1 MAADPNDQALVA
13 SSEFDPK
20 NFITGIDQMTSALER
35 LSAQEDLLRKD
46 ISNINTA
53 LASNRKELKTTED
66 QIKNL
71 DKSSKTYSDDLVKL
85 QAQQTALSTQQKA
98 LQDGM
103 KASRTQLTEV
113 NKSAN
118 DYKNALTGLN
128 AIAKQTAQDSKG
140 RTLFDV
146 ASMQQQIKDISA
158 IGAKYKDIFKGKID
172 TDQLD
177 QLENALMSTTDD
189 FEKLR
194 QVIDFIQPQLAKLD
208 PNSDAFKELSQ
219 VVDTGRQILDDFGQV
234 QENVGNRSQSLSGRL
249 REVRGEMQK
258 MILAG
263 EDGTEQFKILEHEAA
278 ELQDA
283 IDKAGERVR
292 TFAND
297 TRLIQGGIEVLR
309 GFAAATELVA
319 GTSALLG
326 LKNEAAEETIKRLT
340 AIMAVANGLQEIS
353 NLLKKESV
361 VRLVTEEIATKALV
375 ISQRILAVTLGTTAA
390 ASRGL
395 ALALAATGIG
405 AIVLAIGLLVTAL
418 SAWAE
423 EAKAAEK
430 AQMLLNV
437 ATEEGIKFTNLFI
450 AAIGDAGEK
459 FAAEA
464 QLRQAINQKITQSD
478 IENLKNRAANAQEL
492 RDIDIKTT
500 EEQLAE
506 ARKLE
511 RAERAGYDR
520 AADRRREALQGRI
533 KISDEEL
540 DQLTKTVENFTK
552 IQETGYAL
560 EQQLEIKRINSL
572 RDQANDRAAI
582 QRAELART
590 DDFLKR
596 LEELR
601 KRLLDA
607 QNKQQRQDADQLA
620 KQAQDNLRSELRKID
635 AEVRKGSLTGGQG
648 AILKN
653 LLRQINGVELAS
665 EIKEFTKKSLEAEQN
680 IQDQITNLR
689 LRVGQQRAEL
699 IRDELVAEAA
709 SIKASFEQQS
719 QDLANSQRDAL
730 KGVQD
735 VLDQGLISPE
745 QAEVNAQQIRA
756 VYSRLFNQLAEQ
768 QTRAQEAL
776 TAKAFEKTQQELQ
789 TVFANVQLFVSEQA
803 TAEIQKVTQRFLAG
817 KINYEKYQK
826 ELTKINQVET
836 ERRIRTAI
844 RENEALLE
852 GILARIKLEQDPG
865 RLKTLQDQERQLR
878 ETISQ
883 LKRQLGQA
891 EAQGLVADRK
901 EFADKVQNIANYAT
915 AINSVVQA
923 VVGFWAE
930 ANRAEQEQLDRSIAI
945 QEKRVDA
952 ATRIAER
959 GNAEY
964 LRLEEDRLNE
974 LRLKQEN
981 AARRQLAINAVLQ
994 TSQALTAFIT
1004 ALAQGI
1010 ATGGP
1015 LGGLAIAAAVLGA
1028 IASGYAIVQS
1038 LNQNN
1043 TQELWEGTTHVQRG
1057 RAKKGKDTVPAM
1069 LTEGEAV
1076 LPVGVNQDY
1085 KDTVE
1090 AIYGRKIPA
1099 REMNNFVNS
1108 YRVNR
1113 RTIPELNHERIG
1125 ETADMAIAYDGKLL
1139 AATQQQTAKL
1149 EENAELLRN
1158 VDKSLKNM
1166 GISLNIDKN
1175 GLAISL
1181 MKAVHQAN
1189 IDKKA

>member
-1 MAADPNDQALVA
+1 MAADPNDKALVA

-20 NFITGIDQMTSALER
+20 NFIDGIDQMTGALER
-35 LSAQEDLLRKD
+35 LSAQEDQIRKD

-53 LASNRKELKTTED
+53 LQSNRKELKATQD
-66 QIKNL
+66 QIAGL
-71 DKSSKTYSDDLVKL
+71 DKSSKDYNDNLTKL
-85 QAQQTALSTQQKA
+85 QAQQTALTTQQKA

-103 KASRTQLTEV
+103 KTSRAQLTEV
-113 NKSAN
+113 NNSAN

-128 AIAKQTAQDSKG
+128 AIAKQTAQDNKG

-146 ASMQQQIKDISA
+146 ASMQQQIKDITA

-172 TDQLD
+172 TQELD
-177 QLENALMSTTDD
+177 DLEDKLAGTSND
-189 FEKLR
+189 FEKLKD
-194 QVIDFIQPQLAKLD
+194 VIDFITPKLAQLD
-208 PNSDAFKELSQ
+208 PNSDAFKELNQ
-219 VVDTGRQILDDFGQV
+219 VVETGRQLLEDFGDV
-234 QENVGNRSQSLSGRL
+234 QDNVQNRSQSLSGRL

-258 MILAG
+258 LILAG
-263 EDGTEQFKILEHEAA
+263 EDGTDQFKALEHEAA

-297 TRLIQGGIEVLR
+297 TRLIQGGVELLR

-319 GTSALLG
+319 GTTALFG
-326 LKNEAAEETIKRLT
+326 VKNEAAEETIKRLT

-423 EAKAAEK
+423 EAKEAEK
-430 AQMLLNV
+430 QQKLLNV
-437 ATEEGIKFTNLFI
+437 ATEEGIKFTDLYI
-450 AAIGDAGEK
+450 AAIGDAGDK

-464 QLRQAINQKITQSD
+464 QLRQARNQKITQSD
-478 IENLKNRAANAQEL
+478 IENLKARAANAQEL

-500 EEQLAE
+500 EDQLAE

-511 RAERAGYDR
+511 RAERANYDR
-520 AADRRREALQGRI
+520 AADRRREALEGRI

-540 DQLTKTVENFTK
+540 DALNKAVDNFTK

-560 EQQLEIKRINSL
+560 ENQLELKRINNL

-607 QNKQQRQDADQLA
+607 QNRQQRQDAEQLS
-620 KQAQDNLRSELRKID
+620 KQASDNLRSELRKID
-635 AEVRKGSLTGGQG
+635 AEVRKGTLTRGQG
-648 AILKN
+648 NVLKD
-653 LLRQINGVELAS
+653 LLKQINGVELAT

-709 SIKASFEQQS
+709 KIKANFEQQS
-719 QDLANSQRDAL
+719 HDLANAQRDAL
-730 KGVQD
+730 RGVQEAFE
-735 VLDQGLISPE
+735 QGLIPPE
-745 QAEVNAQQIRA
+745 VAEANAQNIRRI
-756 VYSRLFNQLAEQ
+756 YSRLFNQLAEQ

-776 TAKAFEKTQQELQ
+776 TAKAFEKTQEELK
-789 TVFANVQLFVSEQA
+789 TVFGNVQLFVSEQA

-817 KINYEKYQK
+817 KISYEKYQK

-852 GILARIKLEQDPG
+852 GIQARLKLEQDPG
-865 RLKTLQDQERQLR
+865 RLKALQDQERQLR

-883 LKRQLGQA
+883 LKRQLGAA
-891 EAQGLVADRK
+891 EAQGEVADRK
-901 EFADKVQNIANYAT
+901 QFAEKVQAVADYAT
-915 AINSVVQA
+915 AINGVVQA

-930 ANRAEQEQLDRSIAI
+930 ANRAEQEQLDRSIAL

-1043 TQELWEGTTHVQRG
+1043 TQELWEGTTSVQRG
-1057 RAKKGKDTVPAM
+1057 KAKKGRDTVPAM

-1085 KDTVE
+1085 HPTVQ

-1099 REMNNFVNS
+1099 KEMNDFVNN
-1108 YRVNR
+1108 YRINR
-1113 RTIPELNHERIG
+1113 RTIPTLNNEAIG
-1125 ETADMAIAYDGKLL
+1125 EAADFSVAYDGKLL
-1139 AATQQQTAKL
+1139 EATQRQTQKL
-1149 EENAELLRN
+1149 EENAEQLRQI
-1158 VDKSLKNM
+1158 DKSLKSM
-1166 GISLNIDKN
+1166 GVNVNIDKN
-1175 GLAISL
+1175 GLAITL
-1181 MKAVHQAN
+1181 MKAVTKAG
-1189 IDKKA
+1189 IDKKV

>member
-1 MAADPNDQALVA
+1 MADDQALIA

-20 NFITGIDQMTSALER
+20 SFISGIDQMTAALER
-35 LSAQEDLLRKD
+35 LSAQEDELRKN

-53 LASNRKELKTTED
+53 MASNRKELKATED

-71 DKSSKTYSDDLVKL
+71 DKSSKTYHDDLTKL
-85 QAQQTALSTQQKA
+85 RAEQTALTTQQKA
-98 LQDGM
+98 LQDGL
-103 KASRTQLTEV
+103 KTSRAQLTEV

-118 DYKNALTGLN
+118 DYKDALTGIN
-128 AIAKQTAQDSKG
+128 AISRQVASEGKG

-146 ASMQQQIKDISA
+146 ASMNQQVKDIAA
-158 IGAKYKDIFKGKID
+158 IGVKYKDIFKGKID
-172 TDQLD
+172 LKELD
-177 QLENALMSTTDD
+177 ELEDKLMSTNDD
-189 FEKLR
+189 FVKLREVVEFTAEKLNT
-194 QVIDFIQPQLAKLD
+194 LD
-208 PNSDAFKELSQ
+208 PNSEEFAELSQ
-219 VVDTGRQILDDFGQV
+219 VVNVGRQILEDYGEV
-234 QENVGNRSQSLSGRL
+234 QENVENRSQSLTSRL
-249 REVRGEMQK
+249 REVRNEMQK
-258 MILAG
+258 LILAG
-263 EDGTEQFKILEHEAA
+263 EDNTDQFKVLENEAA

-283 IDKAGERVR
+283 IDKTGERVR

-297 TRLIQGGIEVLR
+297 TRLIGAGIEALR
-309 GFAAATELVA
+309 GLAAGYELVA
-319 GTSALLG
+319 GTTALFG
-326 LKNEAAEETIKRLT
+326 VKNEAAEESIKRLT

-361 VRLVTEEIATKALV
+361 LRLVTEEIATKALV
-375 ISQRILAVTLGTTAA
+375 LSQRILAVTLGTTAA
-390 ASRGL
+390 ASR
-395 ALALAATGIG
+395 ALSIALAATGVG
-405 AIVLAIGLLVTAL
+405 AIVVGIGLLVSAL

-423 EAKAAEK
+423 EAKEAEK
-430 AQMLLNV
+430 AQKLLNV
-437 ATEEGIKFTNLFI
+437 ATEEGIKFTNLYI
-450 AAIGDAGEK
+450 SAIEDAGDRL
-459 FAAEA
+459 AADA
-464 QLRQAINQKITQSD
+464 QLRQAVNQRIVQSD
-478 IENLKNRAANAQEL
+478 VDNLRNRAANAQEL
-492 RDIDIKTT
+492 RDLDIRTT
-500 EEQLAE
+500 EEQLEE

-511 RAERAGYDR
+511 RAERANYDR
-520 AADRRREALQGRI
+520 AADRRREALEGRI
-533 KISDEEL
+533 RISDEEL
-540 DQLTKTVENFTK
+540 DQLGKTIDNFTK

-560 EQQLEIKRINSL
+560 ENQLELKRINNL

-607 QNKQQRQDADQLA
+607 QNRQQRQDAAQLA
-620 KQAQDNLRSELRKID
+620 KQAQDNLRAELRKID
-635 AEVRKGSLTGGQG
+635 ADVRKGQLTGSQG
-648 AILKN
+648 AVLKN
-653 LLRQINGVELAS
+653 LLRQINGVELAT
-665 EIKEFTKKSLEAEQN
+665 EIKEFTKKSLEAEQS
-680 IQDQITNLR
+680 IQDQITSLR
-689 LRVGQQRAEL
+689 LQVGQQRAEL

-709 SIKASFEQQS
+709 AIKASFAQQS
-719 QDLANSQRDAL
+719 QDLATAQRDAL

-735 VLDQGLISPE
+735 VLDQGLISPA
-745 QAEVNAQQIRA
+745 QAETNSQQILA
-756 VYSRLFNQLAEQ
+756 VYARLFNQLAEQ

-776 TAKAFEKTQQELQ
+776 TAKAFERTQRELQ
-789 TVFANVQLFVSEQA
+789 TVFASVQLFVSEAA
-803 TAEIQKVTQRFLAG
+803 TEEIQRVTQRFLDG
-817 KINYEKYQK
+817 KISYERYQK
-826 ELTKINQVET
+826 ELTRINQVET

-844 RENEALLE
+844 RENEALLQ
-852 GILARIKLEQDPG
+852 GLQARIKLEQDPG
-865 RLKTLQDQERQLR
+865 RLQALQDQERQLR

-883 LKRQLGQA
+883 LKRQLAQA
-891 EAQGLVADRK
+891 EAQGEVADRK
-901 EFADKVQNIANYAT
+901 EFSDKVQAIADYAT
-915 AINSVVQA
+915 AINGVVQS

-974 LRLKQEN
+974 LRLRQEN

-1038 LNQNN
+1038 LQNNN

-1057 RAKKGKDTVPAM
+1057 KAKKGKDTVPAM

-1085 KDTVE
+1085 HDTVE
-1090 AIYGRKIPA
+1090 AIYGRKIPH
-1099 REMNNFVNS
+1099 REMNNFVNN

-1113 RTIPELNHERIG
+1113 RSIPELNHERIG
-1125 ETADMAIAYDGKLL
+1125 ETAEMAIAYDGKLL
-1139 AATQQQTAKL
+1139 EATERQTAKL
-1149 EENAELLRN
+1149 EENAQMLQQL
-1158 VDKSLKNM
+1158 DKSLKGM
-1166 GISLNIDKN
+1166 GVSVNIDKN
-1175 GLAISL
+1175 GLAIVL
-1181 MKAVHQAN
+1181 MKAVQQAS

>member
-1 MAADPNDQALVA
+1 MADNDQALVA

-20 NFITGIDQMTSALER
+20 SFITGIDAMTSALER
-35 LSAQEDLLRKD
+35 LSAQEDLIRKD
-46 ISNINTA
+46 LSNINTA
-53 LASNRKELKTTED
+53 LTSNRKELKATED

-71 DKSSKTYSDDLVKL
+71 DKTSKTYNDDLAKL
-85 QAQQTALSTQQKA
+85 TTQQSTLAGQQKN
-98 LQDGM
+98 LQSSM
-103 KASRTQLTEV
+103 KANRDQLTEV

-118 DYKNALTGLN
+118 DYKSALTGLN
-128 AIAKQTAQDSKG
+128 AISKQVAADGKG

-146 ASMQQQIKDISA
+146 ASMNQQIKDITTIS
-158 IGAKYKDIFKGKID
+158 AKYKDLFKGKID
-172 TDQLD
+172 TKELD
-177 QLENALMSTTDD
+177 ALEDKLMSTNDD
-189 FEKLR
+189 FQKLR
-194 QVIDFIQPQLAKLD
+194 DVIDFIQPKLAGLD
-208 PNSDAFKELSQ
+208 PNSDAFRDLNQ
-219 VVDTGRQILDDFGQV
+219 IVDTGRQILEDYGDV
-234 QENVGNRSQSLSGRL
+234 AENVQNRSQSLSSRL
-249 REVRGEMQK
+249 REVRNEMGK
-258 MILAG
+258 MVLAG
-263 EDGTEQFKILEHEAA
+263 EENTDQFKTLEHEAG

-283 IDKAGERVR
+283 IDKTGERVR

-297 TRLIQGGIEVLR
+297 TRAIQGGIELLR
-309 GFAAATELVA
+309 GFAAAGELVA
-319 GTSALLG
+319 GTTALFG
-326 LKNEAAEETIKRLT
+326 IKNEAAEESIKRLT

-361 VRLVTEEIATKALV
+361 VRLIGEEIATKALAL
-375 ISQRILAVTLGTTAA
+375 SQRILAITMGTTAA
-390 ASRGL
+390 ASR
-395 ALALAATGIG
+395 ALSIALAATGIG
-405 AIVLAIGLLVTAL
+405 AIVVGIGLLVAAL
-418 SAWAE
+418 SAWAD
-423 EAKAAEK
+423 EAKEAEK
-430 AQMLLNV
+430 AQKLLNV

-450 AAIGDAGEK
+450 DAIGDAGDK

-464 QLRQAINQKITQSD
+464 QLRQAVNQKIVQSD
-478 IENLKNRAANAQEL
+478 IENLKSRAENAQEL
-492 RDIDIKTT
+492 RTIDIKST

-506 ARKLE
+506 ARRLE
-511 RAERAGYDR
+511 RNERANYDR

-533 KISDEEL
+533 RISDEEL
-540 DQLTKTVENFTK
+540 DELGKTIENFTK

-560 EQQLEIKRINSL
+560 EHQLELKRINNL

-582 QRAELART
+582 QRAELTRT

-607 QNKQQRQDADQLA
+607 QNKQRRQDADQLA

-635 AEVRKGSLTGGQG
+635 TEVRKGQLTGSQG
-648 AILKN
+648 AVLKN
-653 LLRQINGVELAS
+653 LLKQINGVELAT
-665 EIKEFTKKSLEAEQN
+665 EIKEFTRKSLEAEEN
-680 IQDQITNLR
+680 IQDQITALR

-709 SIKASFEQQS
+709 TIKATFAQQS
-719 QDLANSQRDAL
+719 QELATAQRDAL

-735 VLDQGLISPE
+735 VLQQGLISPA
-745 QAEVNAQQIRA
+745 QAEENSAQIKL

-852 GILARIKLEQDPG
+852 GLLARIKLEQDPG

-901 EFADKVQNIANYAT
+901 AFADKVQNVANYAT
-915 AINSVVQA
+915 AINNVVQS
-923 VVGFWAE
+923 VVGFWDQ
-930 ANRAEQEQLDRSIAI
+930 ANRAEQAQLDRSIAI

-1038 LNQNN
+1038 LQQNN
-1043 TQELWEGTTHVQRG
+1043 TQELWEGTTSVQRG
-1057 RAKKGKDTVPAM
+1057 KAKKGKDTVPAM

-1076 LPVGVNQDY
+1076 LPVDVNQDY
-1085 KDTVE
+1085 HDTVE
-1090 AIYGRKIPA
+1090 AMYGRKIPA

-1113 RTIPELNHERIG
+1113 RTIPSLNNERIG
-1125 ETADMAIAYDGKLL
+1125 ETADMMITYDGKLL
-1139 AATQQQTAKL
+1139 EATEKQTQKL
-1149 EENAELLRN
+1149 AENAELLKN
-1158 VDKSLKNM
+1158 VDKSLKNL
-1166 GISLNIDKN
+1166 GISVNIDKN

-1181 MKAVHQAN
+1181 MKALHQAN